1 MYTLDEY
8 LQPSFFLK
16 DVLRRSGHCL
26 GCDDFLRD
34 QKYAIR
40 KREARAYVRTKLANA
55 HSIFTPE
62 AVIQYCTRA
71 SGRRQKTA

>member
-1 MYTLDEY
+1 MNTYNLHFSEKT
-8 LQPSFFLK
+8 SS
-16 DVLRRSGHCL
+16 DVPVTVSGVAI
-26 GCDDFLRD
+26 FWIRD

-40 KREARAYVRTKLANA
+40 KREAHAYVRTKLANA